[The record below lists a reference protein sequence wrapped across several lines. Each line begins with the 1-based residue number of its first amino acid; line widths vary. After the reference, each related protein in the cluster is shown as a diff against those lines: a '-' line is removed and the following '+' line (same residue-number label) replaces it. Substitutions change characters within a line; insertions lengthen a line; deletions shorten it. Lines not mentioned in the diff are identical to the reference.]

1 MELVVYFFIGVL
13 FSGVI
18 SYVLYRNM
26 GLQKTVLLN
35 EKIELQNVNY
45 TKLENQK
52 IELQSDKENLLIKLS
67 SRDAQLIAANEKLEL
82 QKKELETMADTFKFE
97 FKNLAQNILEEK
109 TEKFTLLNEEK
120 MKAILDP
127 LKSDIGEFKKKVQDT
142 YDKESK
148 ERFSLEKE
156 VGRLIEMS
164 QKVSLEANNLTTA
177 LKGNNKVQ
185 GNWGE
190 MILESL
196 LENSG

>member
-26 GLQKTVLLN
+26 GLQKSVLLN
-35 EKIELQNVNY
+35 EKIELQNVHY

-52 IELQSDKENLLIKLS
+52 IELQSDKENLMIKLS
-67 SRDAQLIAANEKLEL
+67 NRDAQLIAANEKLEL
-82 QKKELETMADTFKFE
+82 QKKELETMADAFKFE